1 MAAVHQE
8 PRPGQ
13 EPNANATS
21 TPQRRRNTRAVV
33 TLLVV
38 LIALAAIA
46 LAVTSRQPG
55 AGMGGHISNAPSAS
69 RSAPAQTP

>member
-8 PRPGQ
+8 PRSGQ
-13 EPNANATS
+13 EPNATS

-33 TLLVV
+33 TVLVV